1 MIPFDDRDGAI
12 WLDGA
17 LVPWREANLH
27 VLSHGLHYA
36 SAVFEG
42 ERVYDREVFKLRE
55 HTDRL
60 AHSARVMGFE
70 LPYSADEIDSA
81 TAEVIKALDIDDG
94 YVRPVAWRGSEM
106 MGVSAQANRIHMA
119 IAAWPWPSYFSPE
132 ARMKGIR
139 LKTSQWRRP
148 APDTAPT
155 DTKAA
160 GLYMICTLSKHEAEA
175 QGYDDALM
183 LDYRGRVAEATGA
196 NIFLVKDGVLHT
208 PVADCFLDGITR
220 RTVIDLAR
228 RRGFDIVE
236 RAVMPE
242 DLAGPD
248 EVFLT
253 GTAAEVTPVG
263 QIDENLYTPGPVTQ
277 ALLEDYENTVRRR
290 PLAEVS
296 AAAAAHSETPAPAHA
311 SAPAPAE

>member
-1 MIPFDDRDGAI
+1 MIPFDDRDGVL
-12 WLDGA
+12 WFDGA
-17 LVPWREANLH
+17 MVPWREANLH
-27 VLSHGLHYA
+27 VLSHALHYA

-42 ERVYDREVFKLRE
+42 ERVYDRKVFKLRD

-60 AHSARVMGFE
+60 AHSARVMGFD
-70 LPYSADEIDSA
+70 LPYSPDQIDAA
-81 TAEVIKALDIDDG
+81 TAEIIEALDIDNG

-106 MGVSAQANRIHMA
+106 MGVSAQACRIHLA

-132 ARMKGIR
+132 ARLKGIR

-175 QGYDDALM
+175 EGYDDALM
-183 LDYRGRVAEATGA
+183 LDYRGQVAEATGA

-208 PVADCFLDGITR
+208 PIADCFLDGITR
-220 RTVIDLAR
+220 RTVMDLAR
-228 RRGFDIVE
+228 RRGIEIVE
-236 RAVMPE
+236 RAVMPA
-242 DLAGPD
+242 DLMDPD

-263 QIDENLYTPGPVTQ
+263 EIDGHRYSVGPVTQ

-290 PLAEVS
+290 PLAEV
-296 AAAAAHSETPAPAHA
+296 AAAAVQAPAA
-311 SAPAPAE
+311 ESLAPAPAE